1 MDYKLKFEEARE
13 RYNAGNYSLETYLD
27 QIAYLNIDFYTKVS
41 DKLDIHIS
49 NNEESECTTNL
60 TDVMWLTIRPS
71 HNKTYEDLYRKVQ
84 RFITKYKNI
93 KDYVLSYE
101 QIGTNEETI
110 GNGVHCHILFR
121 HTYVKLSKLR
131 VDIISNF
138 KSLHDGYDF
147 KKNKYLYSD
156 VLCLK
161 GNDKPQ
167 DIPNRIEYI
176 TGAKNNTETDPLKKE
191 KQIYDKIWRKKM
203 EIESYYGDISKIV
216 RV

>member
-1 MDYKLKFEEARE
+1 MDYKQKYEEARSL
-13 RYNAGNYSLETYLD
+13 YNAGNYTLEAYMD
-27 QIAYLNIDFYTKVS
+27 QIAYLNIQFYTKVS
-41 DKLDIHIS
+41 DQLDQYIS
-49 NNEESECTTNL
+49 DQVESECTTNL
-60 TDVMWLTIRPS
+60 TEVMWLTIRPS

-121 HTYVKLSKLR
+121 HTYAKLSKLR

-176 TGAKNNTETDPLKKE
+176 TGEKNNTETDPLKKE
-191 KQIYDKIWRKKM
+191 KQKYDNIWRRKM
-203 EIESYYGDISKIV
+203 QIEPYTGDISKII
-216 RV
+216 RS